1 MRRLGFLL
9 LIAAGLLST
18 APLLAHEGH
27 THGPGPVIV
36 VEVEGPM
43 DQRIL
48 DFVESSVDVPEAQI
62 IVLRIDS
69 PGIASGDARSM
80 FTAIGAAPAPVVAWV
95 GPQEAV
101 AHGGAAQLLGV
112 VDYAGAAPG
121 AKIGYVFPTVADDT
135 SGTAFVGSPQLSDL
149 RRSRIEITESGDL
162 PDFLDVVTPS
172 IGQFIAA
179 LDGIEIEGVVLE
191 TVDQS
196 TLVDGSV
203 VTVPS
208 VEVRFV
214 KPGLFT
220 RFLRL
225 SIRPEATFFFLTA
238 GLSLIAFEFYAA
250 GVGITAA
257 VAAVS
262 LFLSAYGLA
271 VLPVRWWAVGYA
283 VVGLLLYTWDFQRNR
298 LGWRS
303 ILGTAALVVGG
314 LSLTDAD
321 PQFGPRWWA
330 VVIVVAGLV
339 LFYLFAMTTV
349 VRSRFS
355 TPTIGR
361 EHLVGRAGVAAS
373 DFDPEGL
380 VTVDGARWRATATR
394 AAGIKEGD
402 PVTVLGVKEIT
413 LEVGPSGPSGG
424 GSR

>member
-1 MRRLGFLL
+1 
-9 LIAAGLLST
+9 
-18 APLLAHEGH
+18 
-27 THGPGPVIV
+27 
-36 VEVEGPM
+36 M
-43 DQRIL
+43 DQRLL
-48 DFVESSVDVPEAQI
+48 DFVESSVGDPEAQI

-69 PGIASGDARSM
+69 PGIASGDAQRM
-80 FTAIGAAPAPVVAWV
+80 FTALRAASAPVAVWV

-112 VDYAGAAPG
+112 ADYAGAAPG
-121 AKIGYVFPTVADDT
+121 TKIGYVFPTVADDA
-135 SGTAFVGSPQLSDL
+135 SGTAFVGTQQLSDL
-149 RRSRIEITESGDL
+149 RRSRIEIAEGGDV

-179 LDGIEIEGVVLE
+179 LDGLEIQGVVLE

-225 SIRPEATFFFLTA
+225 SIRPEAAFFFLTA
-238 GLSLIAFEFYAA
+238 GLSLVAFEFYAA

-257 VAAVS
+257 IAALS
-262 LFLSAYGLA
+262 LFLSAYGLS
-271 VLPVRWWAVGYA
+271 VLPVRWWAVGYS

-303 ILGTAALVVGG
+303 ILGTAALLVGG

-330 VVIVVAGLV
+330 VVIVVAGLA

-361 EHLVGRAGVAAS
+361 EHLVGRSGVAAS
-373 DFDPEGL
+373 DFDPDGL
-380 VTVDGARWRATATR
+380 VTVGGADWQATATR

-413 LEVGPSGPSGG
+413 LEVGPSDPGDPSGRG
-424 GSR
+424 TE